1 MWGSIPHLITICV
14 INPNRQIQIT
24 GKTGTGI
31 VEAEKKLKKVEPQ
44 LKRKT
49 TINQVTGKNGI
60 GKRGGREKVQ
70 ARRTSEEGRLKEK
83 IQRLQRAG
91 LKVV

>member
-1 MWGSIPHLITICV
+1 MEQKS
-14 INPNRQIQIT
+14 T

-44 LKRKT
+44 PKRKT

-60 GKRGGREKVQ
+60 GKREDEKK
-70 ARRTSEEGRLKEK
+70 SKLEGRLKK
-83 IQRLQRAG
+83 D
-91 LKVV
+91 V